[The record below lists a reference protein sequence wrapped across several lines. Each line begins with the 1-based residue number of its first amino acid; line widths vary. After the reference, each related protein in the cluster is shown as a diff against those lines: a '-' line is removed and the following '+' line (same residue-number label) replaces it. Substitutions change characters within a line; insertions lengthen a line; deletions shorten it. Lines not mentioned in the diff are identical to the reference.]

1 MEGLQKADLKPAV
14 TVSKATLLQTLLPRE
29 GQPRSPKQQVFPLSP
44 EMWLSPR
51 VVPWSGF
58 MANTKGHINPG
69 LQTKAKISV
78 EVEGKPP
85 E

>member
-1 MEGLQKADLKPAV
+1 MEGLWKADLKPAI

-29 GQPRSPKQQVFPLSP
+29 GQPRSPKQQAFPLSL
-44 EMWLSPR
+44 EVWLSLCG
-51 VVPWSGF
+51 VPWSGF

-78 EVEGKPP
+78 EMEGKPP